1 MATAVEDVGQIEDQ
15 ARQAEPEIDYEKE
28 ARKIGWKSAEEF
40 GGDPTKHVDAKTYYD
55 RGQELM
61 PVLRAQNQTLLK
73 RLEKMEKEMAK
84 SAEFFSQGEQRAYER
99 ALAEIR
105 AEQRA
110 AVETGD
116 VEAHDRASEKLDK
129 LEKPSKPQVANDDMA
144 LAEQR
149 AEEFADWR
157 RENKWFDDNRA
168 MQDYATAQADIL
180 FKRKGG
186 FIDRSDLDA
195 ITDKV
200 KAKFAE
206 EFEAEKPKPRN
217 PVDGGGIARA
227 PRGGKTYADLPHE
240 AKQMCDKWLKNGV
253 IKSREDYVK
262 SYQF

>member
-1 MATAVEDVGQIEDQ
+1 MATQLAPQETEEVVETAV
-15 ARQAEPEIDYEKE
+15 PEIDYEKE
-28 ARKIGWKSAEEF
+28 ARKIGWKAADEF
-40 GGDPTKHVDAKTYYD
+40 GGDPAKHVDAKTFYD

-61 PVLRAQNQTLLK
+61 PVLRSQNQALLK
-73 RLEKMEKEMAK
+73 RLEKMEKDTAK
-84 SAEFFSQGEQRAYER
+84 AAEFFSKAETRAYER

-129 LEKPSKPQVANDDMA
+129 LEKPSKSEIAPDDVAV
-144 LAEQR
+144 AEQR

-180 FKRKGG
+180 FRRKGG
-186 FIDRSDLDA
+186 FIDRADLDA

-217 PVDGGGIARA
+217 PVDGGGTARA
-227 PRGGKTYADLPHE
+227 PKGGKTYADLPAE
-240 AKQMCDKWLKNGV
+240 AKQMCDKWVKNGI

-262 SYQF
+262 SYKFD